1 MSYSYDEAARLIIQA
16 GLELVEKGLIS
27 RTWGNIS
34 ARLSKTEFLIPP
46 SGQAYDTLTP
56 EKLVVVSVDD
66 YLISF
71 FGKNDQVANFK
82 TALAGAFENAQIISE
97 DDIE

>member
-1 MSYSYDEAARLIIQA
+1 MMEANTFTGGAYHLADPAKMDEAAQA
-16 GLELVEKGLIS
+16 VRE
-27 RTWGNIS
+27 NILN
-34 ARLSKTEFLIPP
+34 RQWMCGF
-46 SGQAYDTLTP
+46 P

-82 TALAGAFENAQIISE
+82 TALAGAYENAQIISE